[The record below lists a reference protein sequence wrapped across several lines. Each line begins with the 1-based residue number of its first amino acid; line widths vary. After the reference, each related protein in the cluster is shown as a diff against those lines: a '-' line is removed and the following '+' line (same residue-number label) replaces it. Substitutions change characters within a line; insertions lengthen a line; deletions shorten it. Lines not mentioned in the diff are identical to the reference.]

1 MQFHVAYSSYLNRK
15 YTKMK
20 ALYHAIRD
28 AIHEG
33 NLIHG
38 EKLPSTRE
46 LAATYHISRGTVNQV
61 YDTLTAQGYIHSEH
75 GRGTFVAYQLD
86 LNNNASTEKAC
97 THHLSAWGNRIQRFE
112 QQSIQRNTP
121 ANAHTHDSRMNS
133 DEVIDFSK
141 YQPDFSKFPYDEW
154 NNRLYAEIRHREHH
168 LKTTSAMVSSTGD
181 PKLREAIAA
190 YLRRMRGIQVD
201 PDHIAVTAGSMQ
213 AIALLTQL
221 LADPGDYVV
230 TESPCYVGISKAILA
245 AGAKLIEANLDGQG
259 VVPQDWEARML
270 FVTPSRQFPTGE
282 MLSLERRQTLLDWA
296 QRNDAMIVEDDYD
309 SEFRYRG
316 MHVEPLKT
324 LDKVGRVIYLGSFT
338 KTLPLE
344 VRLGYV
350 VLPPTLA
357 DTFRKAQALYEPR
370 PVNLI
375 EQRALAAFMTS
386 GQYERHLRRMN
397 RLYSRKF
404 HLLLKLLNKQL
415 STWFDWVEN
424 EAGLHVFG
432 WWRGNVTTYEAFRE
446 SARSQGVVYSEVSS
460 STAVG
465 MKYGIYLSFAHL
477 SDEQLQEGVS
487 RLKNAVTTA
496 L

>member
-1 MQFHVAYSSYLNRK
+1 MQFHLAYSSYLNRQ

-20 ALYHAIRD
+20 ALYHAVRD
-28 AIHEG
+28 AIHDG
-33 NLIHG
+33 NLVYG

-46 LAATYHISRGTVNQV
+46 LAASYHISRGTVNQV
-61 YDTLTAQGYIHSEH
+61 YDTLTAQGYLQSEH
-75 GRGTFVAYQLD
+75 GRGTYVAYQAD
-86 LNNNASTEKAC
+86 LSHEEYQVKSC
-97 THHLSAWGNRIQRFE
+97 THHLSAWGNRIQQLE
-112 QQSIQRNTP
+112 QQTP
-121 ANAHTHDSRMNS
+121 QQTVQVRDHSKENS
-133 DEVIDFSK
+133 EMIDFSK
-141 YQPDFSKFPYDEW
+141 YQPDLSKFPYDEW
-154 NNRLYAEIRHREHH
+154 NNRLYAEIRHREENVIHA
-168 LKTTSAMVSSTGD
+168 SASVSSTGD

-190 YLRRMRGIQVD
+190 YLRRMRGIHVD
-201 PDHIAVTAGSMQ
+201 AEHIAVTAGSMQ

-221 LADPGDYVV
+221 LADPGDHVV
-230 TESPCYVGISKAILA
+230 TESPCYVGISQAIMA

-259 VVPQDWEARML
+259 LVPQNWDARML

-296 QRNDAMIVEDDYD
+296 HRRDAMIVEDDYD

-324 LDKVGRVIYLGSFT
+324 LDKEGRVIYLGSFT
-338 KTLPLE
+338 KTLPFE

-404 HLLLKLLNKQL
+404 HMLLKLLNQQL
-415 STWFDWVEN
+415 SKWFDWVEN

-432 WWRGNVTTYEAFRE
+432 WWRGKASAYEAFRA
-446 SARSQGVVYSEVSS
+446 SARSEGVHYSEVSS
-460 STAVG
+460 STSDGIKV
-465 MKYGIYLSFAHL
+465 GIYLSFAHL
-477 SDEQLQEGVS
+477 SDAQIQEGVA
-487 RLKNAVTTA
+487 RLQKAVTD
-496 L
+496 

>member
-1 MQFHVAYSSYLNRK
+1 MNRQ

-20 ALYHAIRD
+20 ALYHAVRD
-28 AIHEG
+28 AIHDG
-33 NLIHG
+33 NLVYG

-46 LAATYHISRGTVNQV
+46 LAASYHISRGTVNQV
-61 YDTLTAQGYIHSEH
+61 YDTLTAQGYLQSEH
-75 GRGTFVAYQLD
+75 GRGTFVAYQAD
-86 LNNNASTEKAC
+86 LSNEDYQVKSC
-97 THHLSAWGNRIQRFE
+97 THHLSAWGNRIQQLE
-112 QQSIQRNTP
+112 QQTAQQTAQARDHSKE
-121 ANAHTHDSRMNS
+121 NS
-133 DEVIDFSK
+133 EVIDFSK
-141 YQPDFSKFPYDEW
+141 YQPDLSKFPYDEW
-154 NNRLYAEIRHREHH
+154 NNRLYAEIRHREENVIHA
-168 LKTTSAMVSSTGD
+168 SASVSSTGD

-190 YLRRMRGIQVD
+190 YLRRMRGIHVD
-201 PDHIAVTAGSMQ
+201 ADHIAVTAGSMQ

-221 LADPGDYVV
+221 LADPGDHVV
-230 TESPCYVGISKAILA
+230 TESPCYVGISQAIMA

-259 VVPQDWEARML
+259 LVPQNWDARML

-296 QRNDAMIVEDDYD
+296 HRRDAMIVEDDYD

-324 LDKVGRVIYLGSFT
+324 LDKEGRVIYLGSFT
-338 KTLPLE
+338 KTLPFE

-404 HLLLKLLNKQL
+404 HMLLKLLNQQL

-432 WWRGNVTTYEAFRE
+432 WWRGTTSAYEAFRS
-446 SARSQGVVYSEVSS
+446 SARLEGVHYSEVSS
-460 STAVG
+460 STSDGIKV
-465 MKYGIYLSFAHL
+465 GIYLSFAHL
-477 SDEQLQEGVS
+477 SDAQIQEGVA
-487 RLKNAVTTA
+487 RLQKAVMV
-496 L
+496 

>member
-1 MQFHVAYSSYLNRK
+1 MNRQ

-20 ALYHAIRD
+20 ALYHAVRD
-28 AIHEG
+28 AIHDG
-33 NLIHG
+33 NLVYG

-46 LAATYHISRGTVNQV
+46 LAASYHISRGTVNQV
-61 YDTLTAQGYIHSEH
+61 YDTLTAQGYLQSEH
-75 GRGTFVAYQLD
+75 GRGTFVAYQAD
-86 LNNNASTEKAC
+86 LSHEEYQVKSC
-97 THHLSAWGNRIQRFE
+97 THHLSAWGNRIQQLE
-112 QQSIQRNTP
+112 QQTP
-121 ANAHTHDSRMNS
+121 QQTVQVRDHSKENS
-133 DEVIDFSK
+133 EMIDFSK
-141 YQPDFSKFPYDEW
+141 YQPDLSKFPYDEW
-154 NNRLYAEIRHREHH
+154 NNRLYAEIRHREENVIHA
-168 LKTTSAMVSSTGD
+168 SASVSSTGD

-190 YLRRMRGIQVD
+190 YLRRMRGIHVD
-201 PDHIAVTAGSMQ
+201 AEHIAVTAGSMQ

-221 LADPGDYVV
+221 LADPGDHVV
-230 TESPCYVGISKAILA
+230 TESPCYVGISQAIMA

-259 VVPQDWEARML
+259 LFPQNWDARML

-296 QRNDAMIVEDDYD
+296 HRRDAMIVEDDYD

-324 LDKVGRVIYLGSFT
+324 LDKEGRVIYLGSFT
-338 KTLPLE
+338 KTLPFE

-404 HLLLKLLNKQL
+404 HMLLKLLNQQL

-432 WWRGNVTTYEAFRE
+432 WWRGKASAYEAFRA
-446 SARSQGVVYSEVSS
+446 SARSEGVHYSEVSS
-460 STAVG
+460 STSDGIKV
-465 MKYGIYLSFAHL
+465 GIYLSFAHL
-477 SDEQLQEGVS
+477 SDAQIQEGVA
-487 RLKNAVTTA
+487 RLQKAVMD
-496 L
+496 

>member
-1 MQFHVAYSSYLNRK
+1 MQFHLAYSSYLNRQ

-20 ALYHAIRD
+20 ALYHAVRD
-28 AIHEG
+28 AIHDG
-33 NLIHG
+33 NLVYG

-46 LAATYHISRGTVNQV
+46 LAASYHISRGTVNQV
-61 YDTLTAQGYIHSEH
+61 YDTLTAQGYLQSEH
-75 GRGTFVAYQLD
+75 GRGTFVAYQAD
-86 LNNNASTEKAC
+86 LSNEDYQVKSC
-97 THHLSAWGNRIQRFE
+97 THHLSAWGNRIQQLE
-112 QQSIQRNTP
+112 QQTAQQTAKARDHSKE
-121 ANAHTHDSRMNS
+121 NS
-133 DEVIDFSK
+133 EVIDFSK
-141 YQPDFSKFPYDEW
+141 YQPDLSKFPYDEW
-154 NNRLYAEIRHREHH
+154 NNRLYAEIRHREENVIHA
-168 LKTTSAMVSSTGD
+168 SASVSSTGD

-190 YLRRMRGIQVD
+190 YLRRMRGIHVD
-201 PDHIAVTAGSMQ
+201 ADHIAVTAGSMQ

-221 LADPGDYVV
+221 LADPGDHVV
-230 TESPCYVGISKAILA
+230 TESPCYVGISQAIMA
-245 AGAKLIEANLDGQG
+245 AGAKLIEASLDGQG
-259 VVPQDWEARML
+259 LVPQNWDARML

-296 QRNDAMIVEDDYD
+296 HRRDAMIVEDDYD

-324 LDKVGRVIYLGSFT
+324 LDKEGRVIYLGSFT
-338 KTLPLE
+338 KTLPFE

-404 HLLLKLLNKQL
+404 HMLLKLLNQQL

-432 WWRGNVTTYEAFRE
+432 WWRGTTSAYEAFRS
-446 SARSQGVVYSEVSS
+446 SARSEGVHYSEVSS
-460 STAVG
+460 STSDGIKV
-465 MKYGIYLSFAHL
+465 GIYLSFAHL
-477 SDEQLQEGVS
+477 SDAQIQEGVA
-487 RLKNAVTTA
+487 RLQKAVMF
-496 L
+496 

>member
-1 MQFHVAYSSYLNRK
+1 MQFHLAYSSYLNRQ

-20 ALYHAIRD
+20 ALYHAVRD
-28 AIHEG
+28 AIHDG
-33 NLIHG
+33 NLVYG

-46 LAATYHISRGTVNQV
+46 LAASYHISRGTVNQV
-61 YDTLTAQGYIHSEH
+61 YDTLTAQGYLQSEH
-75 GRGTFVAYQLD
+75 GRGTFVAYQAD
-86 LNNNASTEKAC
+86 LSNEDYQVKSC
-97 THHLSAWGNRIQRFE
+97 THHLSAWGNRIQQLE
-112 QQSIQRNTP
+112 QQTAQQTAQARDHSKE
-121 ANAHTHDSRMNS
+121 NS
-133 DEVIDFSK
+133 EVIDFSK
-141 YQPDFSKFPYDEW
+141 YQPDLSKFPYDEW
-154 NNRLYAEIRHREHH
+154 NNRLYAEIRHREENVIHA
-168 LKTTSAMVSSTGD
+168 SASVSSTGD

-190 YLRRMRGIQVD
+190 YLRRMRGIHVD
-201 PDHIAVTAGSMQ
+201 ADHIAVTAGSMQ

-221 LADPGDYVV
+221 LADPGDHVV
-230 TESPCYVGISKAILA
+230 TESPCYVGISQAIMA
-245 AGAKLIEANLDGQG
+245 AGAKLIEASLDGQG
-259 VVPQDWEARML
+259 LVPQNWDARML

-296 QRNDAMIVEDDYD
+296 HRRDAMIVEDDYD

-324 LDKVGRVIYLGSFT
+324 LDKEGRVIYLGSFT
-338 KTLPLE
+338 KTLPFE

-404 HLLLKLLNKQL
+404 HMLLKLLNQQL

-432 WWRGNVTTYEAFRE
+432 WWRGTTSAYEAFRS
-446 SARSQGVVYSEVSS
+446 SARSEGVHYSEVSS
-460 STAVG
+460 STSDGIKV
-465 MKYGIYLSFAHL
+465 GIYLSFAHL
-477 SDEQLQEGVS
+477 SDAQIQEGVA
-487 RLKNAVTTA
+487 RLQKAVMF
-496 L
+496 

>member
-1 MQFHVAYSSYLNRK
+1 MNRQ

-20 ALYHAIRD
+20 ALYHAVRD
-28 AIHEG
+28 AIHDG
-33 NLIHG
+33 NLVYG

-46 LAATYHISRGTVNQV
+46 LAASYHISRGTVNQV
-61 YDTLTAQGYIHSEH
+61 YDTLTAQGYLQSEH
-75 GRGTFVAYQLD
+75 GRGTFVAYQAD
-86 LNNNASTEKAC
+86 LSHEEYQVKSC
-97 THHLSAWGNRIQRFE
+97 THHLSAWGNRIQQLE
-112 QQSIQRNTP
+112 QQTAQQTAQARDHSKE
-121 ANAHTHDSRMNS
+121 NS
-133 DEVIDFSK
+133 EVIDFSK
-141 YQPDFSKFPYDEW
+141 YQPDLSKFPYDEW
-154 NNRLYAEIRHREHH
+154 NNRLYAEIRHREENVIHA
-168 LKTTSAMVSSTGD
+168 SASVSSTGD

-190 YLRRMRGIQVD
+190 YLRRMRGIHVD
-201 PDHIAVTAGSMQ
+201 ADHIAVTAGSMQ

-221 LADPGDYVV
+221 LADPGDHVV
-230 TESPCYVGISKAILA
+230 TESPCYVGISQAIMA

-259 VVPQDWEARML
+259 LVPQNWDARML

-296 QRNDAMIVEDDYD
+296 HRRDAMIVEDDYD

-324 LDKVGRVIYLGSFT
+324 LDKEGRVIYLGSFT
-338 KTLPLE
+338 KTLPFE

-404 HLLLKLLNKQL
+404 HMLLKLLNQQL

-432 WWRGNVTTYEAFRE
+432 WWRGMPSAYEAFRA
-446 SARSQGVVYSEVSS
+446 SARSQGVHYSEVSS
-460 STAVG
+460 STSDGIKV
-465 MKYGIYLSFAHL
+465 GIYLSFAHL
-477 SDEQLQEGVS
+477 SDAQIQEGVA
-487 RLKNAVTTA
+487 RLQKAVMD
-496 L
+496 

>member
-1 MQFHVAYSSYLNRK
+1 
-15 YTKMK
+15 MK
-20 ALYHAIRD
+20 ALYHAVRD
-28 AIHEG
+28 AIHDG
-33 NLIHG
+33 NLVYG

-46 LAATYHISRGTVNQV
+46 LAASYHISRGTVNQV
-61 YDTLTAQGYIHSEH
+61 YDTLTAQGYLQSEH
-75 GRGTFVAYQLD
+75 GRGTFVAYQAD
-86 LNNNASTEKAC
+86 LSNEDYQVKSC
-97 THHLSAWGNRIQRFE
+97 THHLSAWGNRIQQLE
-112 QQSIQRNTP
+112 QQTAQQTAQARDHSKE
-121 ANAHTHDSRMNS
+121 NS
-133 DEVIDFSK
+133 EVIDFSK
-141 YQPDFSKFPYDEW
+141 YQPDLSKFPYDEW
-154 NNRLYAEIRHREHH
+154 NNRLYAEIRHREEHVIH
-168 LKTTSAMVSSTGD
+168 ASASVSSTGD

-190 YLRRMRGIQVD
+190 YLRRMRGIHVD
-201 PDHIAVTAGSMQ
+201 ADHIAVTAGSMQ

-221 LADPGDYVV
+221 LADPGDHVV
-230 TESPCYVGISKAILA
+230 TESPCYVGISQAILA
-245 AGAKLIEANLDGQG
+245 AGAKLIEASLDGQG
-259 VVPQDWEARML
+259 LVPQNWDARML

-296 QRNDAMIVEDDYD
+296 HRRDAMIVEDDYD

-324 LDKVGRVIYLGSFT
+324 LDKEGRVIYLGSFT
-338 KTLPLE
+338 KTLPFE

-404 HLLLKLLNKQL
+404 HMLLKLLNQQL

-432 WWRGNVTTYEAFRE
+432 WWRGTTSAYEAFRS
-446 SARSQGVVYSEVSS
+446 SARSEGVHYSEVSS
-460 STAVG
+460 STSDGIKV
-465 MKYGIYLSFAHL
+465 GIYLSFAHL
-477 SDEQLQEGVS
+477 SDAQIQEGVA
-487 RLKNAVTTA
+487 RLQKSCNV
-496 L
+496 LVLS

>member
-1 MQFHVAYSSYLNRK
+1 MNRQ

-20 ALYHAIRD
+20 ALYHAVRD
-28 AIHEG
+28 AIHDG
-33 NLIHG
+33 NLVYG

-46 LAATYHISRGTVNQV
+46 LAASYHISRGTVNQV
-61 YDTLTAQGYIHSEH
+61 YDTLTAQGYLQSEH
-75 GRGTFVAYQLD
+75 GRGTFVAYQAD
-86 LNNNASTEKAC
+86 LSNEEYQVKSC
-97 THHLSAWGNRIQRFE
+97 THHLSAWGNRIQQLE
-112 QQSIQRNTP
+112 QQSVQRTIQ
-121 ANAHTHDSRMNS
+121 SRDHNKES
-133 DEVIDFSK
+133 REVIDFSK
-141 YQPDFSKFPYDEW
+141 YQPDLSKFPYDEW
-154 NNRLYAEIRHREHH
+154 NNRLYAEIRHREENVIHA
-168 LKTTSAMVSSTGD
+168 SASVSSTGD

-190 YLRRMRGIQVD
+190 YLRRMRGIHVD
-201 PDHIAVTAGSMQ
+201 ADHIAVTAGSMQ

-221 LADPGDYVV
+221 LADPGDHVV
-230 TESPCYVGISKAILA
+230 TESPCYVGISQAIMA

-259 VVPQDWEARML
+259 LVPQNWDARML

-296 QRNDAMIVEDDYD
+296 HRRDAMIVEDDYD

-324 LDKVGRVIYLGSFT
+324 LDKEGRVIYLGSFT
-338 KTLPLE
+338 KTLPFE

-404 HLLLKLLNKQL
+404 HMLLKLLNQQL

-432 WWRGNVTTYEAFRE
+432 WWRGTTSAYEAFRS
-446 SARSQGVVYSEVSS
+446 SARSEGVHYSEVSS
-460 STAVG
+460 STSDGIKV
-465 MKYGIYLSFAHL
+465 GIYLSFAHL
-477 SDEQLQEGVS
+477 SDAQIQEGVA
-487 RLKNAVTTA
+487 RLQKAVMV
-496 L
+496 

>member
-1 MQFHVAYSSYLNRK
+1 MQFHLAYSSYLNRQ

-20 ALYHAIRD
+20 ALYHAVRD
-28 AIHEG
+28 AIHDG
-33 NLIHG
+33 NLVYG

-46 LAATYHISRGTVNQV
+46 LAASYHISRGTVNQV
-61 YDTLTAQGYIHSEH
+61 YDTLTAQGYLQSEH
-75 GRGTFVAYQLD
+75 GRGTFVAYQAD
-86 LNNNASTEKAC
+86 LSNEDYQVKSC
-97 THHLSAWGNRIQRFE
+97 THHLSAWGNRIQQLE
-112 QQSIQRNTP
+112 QQTAQQTAQARDHSKE
-121 ANAHTHDSRMNS
+121 NS
-133 DEVIDFSK
+133 EVIDFSK
-141 YQPDFSKFPYDEW
+141 YQPDLSKFPYDEW
-154 NNRLYAEIRHREHH
+154 NNRLYAEIRHREENVIHA
-168 LKTTSAMVSSTGD
+168 SASVSSTGD

-190 YLRRMRGIQVD
+190 YLRRMRGIHVD
-201 PDHIAVTAGSMQ
+201 ADHIAVTAGSMQ

-221 LADPGDYVV
+221 LADPGDHVV
-230 TESPCYVGISKAILA
+230 TESPCYVGISQAIMA

-259 VVPQDWEARML
+259 LVPQNWDARML

-296 QRNDAMIVEDDYD
+296 HRRDAMIVEDDYD

-324 LDKVGRVIYLGSFT
+324 LDKEGRVIYLGSFT
-338 KTLPLE
+338 KTLPFE

-404 HLLLKLLNKQL
+404 HMLLKLLNQQL

-432 WWRGNVTTYEAFRE
+432 WWRGTTSAYEAFRS
-446 SARSQGVVYSEVSS
+446 SARLEGVHYSEVSS
-460 STAVG
+460 STSDGIKV
-465 MKYGIYLSFAHL
+465 GIYLSFAHL
-477 SDEQLQEGVS
+477 SDAQIQEGVA
-487 RLKNAVTTA
+487 RLQKAVMV
-496 L
+496 

>member
-1 MQFHVAYSSYLNRK
+1 MQFHLAYSSYLNRQ

-20 ALYHAIRD
+20 ALYHAVRD
-28 AIHEG
+28 AIHDG
-33 NLIHG
+33 NLVYG

-46 LAATYHISRGTVNQV
+46 LAASYHISRGTVNQV
-61 YDTLTAQGYIHSEH
+61 YDTLTAQGYLQSEH
-75 GRGTFVAYQLD
+75 GRGTFVAYQAD
-86 LNNNASTEKAC
+86 LSHEEYQVKSC
-97 THHLSAWGNRIQRFE
+97 THHLSAWGNRIQQLE
-112 QQSIQRNTP
+112 QQTP
-121 ANAHTHDSRMNS
+121 QQTVQIRDHSKENS
-133 DEVIDFSK
+133 EMIDFSK
-141 YQPDFSKFPYDEW
+141 YQPDLSKFPYDEW
-154 NNRLYAEIRHREHH
+154 NNRLYAEIRHREENVIHA
-168 LKTTSAMVSSTGD
+168 SASVSSTGD

-190 YLRRMRGIQVD
+190 YLRRMRGIHVD
-201 PDHIAVTAGSMQ
+201 AEHIAVTAGSMQ

-221 LADPGDYVV
+221 LADPGDHVV
-230 TESPCYVGISKAILA
+230 TESPCYVGISQAIMA

-259 VVPQDWEARML
+259 LVPQNWDARML

-296 QRNDAMIVEDDYD
+296 HRRDAMIVEDDYD

-324 LDKVGRVIYLGSFT
+324 LDKEGRVIYLGSFT
-338 KTLPLE
+338 KTLPFE

-404 HLLLKLLNKQL
+404 HMLLKLLNQQL

-432 WWRGNVTTYEAFRE
+432 WWRGKASAYEAFRA
-446 SARSQGVVYSEVSS
+446 SARSEGVHYSEVSS
-460 STAVG
+460 STSDGIKV
-465 MKYGIYLSFAHL
+465 GIYLSFAHL
-477 SDEQLQEGVS
+477 SDAQIQEGVA
-487 RLKNAVTTA
+487 RLQKAVTD
-496 L
+496 

>member
-1 MQFHVAYSSYLNRK
+1 MQFHVAYSSYLNRP

-33 NLIHG
+33 NLAYG

-46 LAATYHISRGTVNQV
+46 LAATYHISRGTANQV
-61 YDTLTAQGYIHSEH
+61 YDTLTAQGYLHSEH

-86 LNNNASTEKAC
+86 LSKDSSTEKAF
-97 THHLSAWGNRIQRFE
+97 THHLSAWGNRIQQFE
-112 QQSIQRNTP
+112 QQTTQRNAQTID
-121 ANAHTHDSRMNS
+121 TTIES
-133 DEVIDFSK
+133 DTVIDFSK
-141 YQPDFSKFPYDEW
+141 YQPDLSKFPYDEW

-168 LKTTSAMVSSTGD
+168 MNTTAAFVSSTGE

-201 PDHIAVTAGSMQ
+201 AGHIAVTAGSMQ

-221 LADPGDYVV
+221 LADPGDHVV
-230 TESPCYVGISKAILA
+230 TESPCYVGISQAITA

-259 VVPQDWEARML
+259 LVPQNWEARML

-296 QRNDAMIVEDDYD
+296 HRHDAMIVEDDYD

-324 LDKVGRVIYLGSFT
+324 LDKGGRVIYLGSFT

-375 EQRALAAFMTS
+375 EQRALAEFMTS

-404 HLLLKLLNKQL
+404 HLLLTLLNQQL

-432 WWRGNVTTYEAFRE
+432 WWRGDASTYETFRA
-446 SARSQGVVYSEVSS
+446 SARSEGVVYSEVSS
-460 STAVG
+460 STPEG
-465 MKYGIYLSFAHL
+465 TKYGIYLSFAHL
-477 SDEQLQEGVS
+477 SEVQLQNGVS
-487 RLKNAVTTA
+487 KLKHAVTA
-496 L
+496 PL

>member
-20 ALYHAIRD
+20 ALYQAIRD
-28 AIHEG
+28 AIQEG
-33 NLIHG
+33 NLVHG

-86 LNNNASTEKAC
+86 LSNDASTVKTC
-97 THHLSAWGNRIQRFE
+97 THHLSAWGNRIQQFE
-112 QQSIQRNTP
+112 QQATQRNTQTI
-121 ANAHTHDSRMNS
+121 AQTS
-133 DEVIDFSK
+133 DPKIESGEAVIDFSK

-168 LKTTSAMVSSTGD
+168 MKSNSAVSSTGD

-201 PDHIAVTAGSMQ
+201 ADHIAVTAGSMQ

-245 AGAKLIEANLDGQG
+245 AGARLIEANLDGQG
-259 VVPQDWEARML
+259 VVPQNWDARML

-296 QRNDAMIVEDDYD
+296 HRQDAMIVEDDYD

-324 LDKVGRVIYLGSFT
+324 LDKAGRVIYLGSFT
-338 KTLPLE
+338 KTLPFE

-350 VLPPTLA
+350 VLPSALA

-404 HLLLKLLNKQL
+404 HLLLKLLNQQL

-432 WWRGNVTTYEAFRE
+432 WWRGDASTYELFRA
-446 SARSQGVVYSEVSS
+446 SARSEGVVYSEVSS
-460 STAVG
+460 STPDG

-477 SDEQLQEGVS
+477 SDVQLQGGVS
-487 RLKNAVTTA
+487 KLKNAVTA
-496 L
+496 PL

>member
-1 MQFHVAYSSYLNRK
+1 MQFHLAYSSYLNRQ

-20 ALYHAIRD
+20 ALYHAVRD
-28 AIHEG
+28 AIHDG
-33 NLIHG
+33 NLVYG

-46 LAATYHISRGTVNQV
+46 LAASYHISRGTVNQV
-61 YDTLTAQGYIHSEH
+61 YDTLTAQGYLQSEH
-75 GRGTFVAYQLD
+75 GRGTFVAYQAD
-86 LNNNASTEKAC
+86 LSNEDYQVKSC
-97 THHLSAWGNRIQRFE
+97 THHLSAWGNRIQQLE
-112 QQSIQRNTP
+112 QQSVQRTIQ
-121 ANAHTHDSRMNS
+121 SRDHNKES
-133 DEVIDFSK
+133 REVIDFSK
-141 YQPDFSKFPYDEW
+141 YQPDLSKFPYDEW
-154 NNRLYAEIRHREHH
+154 NNRLYAEIRHREENVIHA
-168 LKTTSAMVSSTGD
+168 SASVSSTGD

-190 YLRRMRGIQVD
+190 YLRRMRGIHVD
-201 PDHIAVTAGSMQ
+201 ADHIAVTAGSMQ

-221 LADPGDYVV
+221 LADPGDHVV
-230 TESPCYVGISKAILA
+230 TESPCYVGISQAIMA

-259 VVPQDWEARML
+259 LVPQNWDARML

-296 QRNDAMIVEDDYD
+296 HRRDAMIVEDDYD

-324 LDKVGRVIYLGSFT
+324 LDKEGRVIYLGSFT
-338 KTLPLE
+338 KTLPFE

-404 HLLLKLLNKQL
+404 HMLLKLLNQQL

-432 WWRGNVTTYEAFRE
+432 WWRGTTSAYEAFRS
-446 SARSQGVVYSEVSS
+446 SARSEGVHYSEVSS
-460 STAVG
+460 STSDGIKV
-465 MKYGIYLSFAHL
+465 GIYLSFAHL
-477 SDEQLQEGVS
+477 SDAQIQEGVA
-487 RLKNAVTTA
+487 RLQKAVMV
-496 L
+496 

>member
-1 MQFHVAYSSYLNRK
+1 MQFHLAYSSYLNRQ

-20 ALYHAIRD
+20 ALYHAVRD
-28 AIHEG
+28 AIHDG
-33 NLIHG
+33 NLVYG

-46 LAATYHISRGTVNQV
+46 LAASYHISRGTVNQV
-61 YDTLTAQGYIHSEH
+61 YDTLTAQGYLQSEH
-75 GRGTFVAYQLD
+75 GRGTFVAYQAD
-86 LNNNASTEKAC
+86 FSNEDYPVKSC
-97 THHLSAWGNRIQRFE
+97 THHLSAWGNRIQQLE
-112 QQSIQRNTP
+112 QQTVQQSAQARD
-121 ANAHTHDSRMNS
+121 HSKENS
-133 DEVIDFSK
+133 EVIDFSK
-141 YQPDFSKFPYDEW
+141 YQPDLSKFPYDEW
-154 NNRLYAEIRHREHH
+154 NNRLYAEIRHREENVIHA
-168 LKTTSAMVSSTGD
+168 SASVSSTGD

-190 YLRRMRGIQVD
+190 YLRRMRGIHVD
-201 PDHIAVTAGSMQ
+201 ADHIAVTAGSMQ

-221 LADPGDYVV
+221 LADPGDHVV
-230 TESPCYVGISKAILA
+230 TESPCYVGISQAIMA
-245 AGAKLIEANLDGQG
+245 SGAKLIEASLDGQG
-259 VVPQDWEARML
+259 LVPQNWDARML

-296 QRNDAMIVEDDYD
+296 HRRDAMIVEDDYD

-324 LDKVGRVIYLGSFT
+324 LDKEGRVIYLGSFT
-338 KTLPLE
+338 KTLPFE

-404 HLLLKLLNKQL
+404 HMLLKLLNQQL

-432 WWRGNVTTYEAFRE
+432 WWRGTASAYEAFRS
-446 SARSQGVVYSEVSS
+446 SARSEGVRYSEVSS
-460 STAVG
+460 STSDGIKV
-465 MKYGIYLSFAHL
+465 GIYLSFAHL
-477 SDEQLQEGVS
+477 SDAQIQEGVA
-487 RLKNAVTTA
+487 RLQKAV
-496 L
+496 LV

>member
-1 MQFHVAYSSYLNRK
+1 MQFHVAYSSYLNRQ

-28 AIHEG
+28 AIQEG
-33 NLIHG
+33 TLVYG
-38 EKLPSTRE
+38 EKLPATRE
-46 LAATYHISRGTVNQV
+46 LAASYHISRGTVNQV

-86 LNNNASTEKAC
+86 LSNDASTVKTCA
-97 THHLSAWGNRIQRFE
+97 HHLSAWGDRIQQLE
-112 QQSIQRNTP
+112 QQTTQRNAQT
-121 ANAHTHDSRMNS
+121 NDSRIES
-133 DEVIDFSK
+133 GDAVIDFSK
-141 YQPDFSKFPYDEW
+141 YQPDLSKFPYDEW

-168 LKTTSAMVSSTGD
+168 MKTNSTLVSSTGE

-190 YLRRMRGIQVD
+190 YLRRMRGIHVD
-201 PDHIAVTAGSMQ
+201 ADHIAVTAGSMQ
-213 AIALLTQL
+213 AIALLTQI

-230 TESPCYVGISKAILA
+230 TESPCYVGISQAIFA
-245 AGAKLIEANLDGQG
+245 AGARLIEANLDGQG
-259 VVPQDWEARML
+259 LVPQNWDARML

-296 QRNDAMIVEDDYD
+296 HRHDAMIVEDDYD

-324 LDKVGRVIYLGSFT
+324 LDKAGRVIYLGSFT

-375 EQRALAAFMTS
+375 EQRALAAFMIS

-404 HLLLKLLNKQL
+404 HMLLQLLSQQL

-432 WWRGNVTTYEAFRE
+432 WWRGNASTYEVFRA
-446 SARSQGVVYSEVSS
+446 SARSEGVVYSEVSS
-460 STAVG
+460 TTSEGT
-465 MKYGIYLSFAHL
+465 KYGIYLSFAHL
-477 SDEQLQEGVS
+477 TDVQLQDGVS
-487 RLKNAVTTA
+487 KLKNAVTA
-496 L
+496 PL

>member
-1 MQFHVAYSSYLNRK
+1 MNRQ

-20 ALYHAIRD
+20 ALYHAVRD
-28 AIHEG
+28 AIHDG
-33 NLIHG
+33 NLVYG

-46 LAATYHISRGTVNQV
+46 LAASYHISRGTVNQV
-61 YDTLTAQGYIHSEH
+61 YDTLTAQGYLQSEH
-75 GRGTFVAYQLD
+75 GRGTFVAYQAD
-86 LNNNASTEKAC
+86 LSNEDYQVKSC
-97 THHLSAWGNRIQRFE
+97 THHLSAWGNRIQQLE
-112 QQSIQRNTP
+112 QQTAQQTAQARDHSKE
-121 ANAHTHDSRMNS
+121 NS
-133 DEVIDFSK
+133 EVIDFSK
-141 YQPDFSKFPYDEW
+141 YQPDLSKFPYDEW
-154 NNRLYAEIRHREHH
+154 NNRLYAEIRHREENVIHA
-168 LKTTSAMVSSTGD
+168 SASVSSTGD

-190 YLRRMRGIQVD
+190 YLRRMRGIHVD
-201 PDHIAVTAGSMQ
+201 ADHIAVTAGSMQ

-221 LADPGDYVV
+221 LADPGDHVV
-230 TESPCYVGISKAILA
+230 TESPCYVGISQAIMA
-245 AGAKLIEANLDGQG
+245 AGAKLIEASLDGQG
-259 VVPQDWEARML
+259 LVPQNWDARML

-296 QRNDAMIVEDDYD
+296 HRRDAMIVEDDYD

-324 LDKVGRVIYLGSFT
+324 LDKEGRVIYLGSFT
-338 KTLPLE
+338 KTLPFE

-404 HLLLKLLNKQL
+404 HMLLKLLNQQL

-432 WWRGNVTTYEAFRE
+432 WWRGTTSAYEAFRS
-446 SARSQGVVYSEVSS
+446 SARSEGVHYSEVSS
-460 STAVG
+460 STSDGIKV
-465 MKYGIYLSFAHL
+465 GIYLSFAHL
-477 SDEQLQEGVS
+477 SDAQIQEGVA
-487 RLKNAVTTA
+487 RLQKAVMF
-496 L
+496 

>member
-1 MQFHVAYSSYLNRK
+1 MQFHVAYSSYLNRR

-20 ALYHAIRD
+20 ALYQAIRD
-28 AIHEG
+28 AIQEG
-33 NLIHG
+33 NLVHG

-75 GRGTFVAYQLD
+75 GRGTFVTYHLD
-86 LNNNASTEKAC
+86 LSNDASTEKAC
-97 THHLSAWGNRIQRFE
+97 SHHLSAWGNRIQQFE
-112 QQSIQRNTP
+112 QQTTQRFSQT
-121 ANAHTHDSRMNS
+121 NAQASDSRKES
-133 DEVIDFSK
+133 DDVIDFSK
-141 YQPDFSKFPYDEW
+141 YQPDLSKFPYDEW
-154 NNRLYAEIRHREHH
+154 NNRLYAEIRNREHH
-168 LKTTSAMVSSTGD
+168 AKTTSAFVSSTGE

-201 PDHIAVTAGSMQ
+201 ADHIAVTAGSMQ

-221 LADPGDYVV
+221 LADPGDHVV
-230 TESPCYVGISKAILA
+230 TESPCYIGISQAIVA

-259 VVPQDWEARML
+259 VVPQNWEARML

-296 QRNDAMIVEDDYD
+296 HRQDAMIVEDDYD

-324 LDKVGRVIYLGSFT
+324 LDKAGRVIYLGSFT

-404 HLLLKLLNKQL
+404 HLLLKLLNQQL
-415 STWFDWVEN
+415 SSWFDWVEN

-432 WWRGNVTTYEAFRE
+432 WWRGDASTYEVFRA
-446 SARSQGVVYSEVSS
+446 SSRSEGVVYSEVSS
-460 STAVG
+460 STSDG
-465 MKYGIYLSFAHL
+465 TKYGIYLSFAHL
-477 SDEQLQEGVS
+477 SDVQLQEGVFK
-487 RLKNAVTTA
+487 LKNAVIAA

>member
-33 NLIHG
+33 NLVYG

-61 YDTLTAQGYIHSEH
+61 YDTLTAQGYIQSEH

-86 LNNNASTEKAC
+86 LSNDASTVKAY
-97 THHLSAWGNRIQRFE
+97 THHLSAWGNRIQQFE
-112 QQSIQRNTP
+112 QQTTQRNSQT
-121 ANAHTHDSRMNS
+121 NAQTSDSRIER

-154 NNRLYAEIRHREHH
+154 NNRLYAEIRNREHH
-168 LKTTSAMVSSTGD
+168 IETTTALVSSTGE

-201 PDHIAVTAGSMQ
+201 ADHIAVTAGSMQ

-221 LADPGDYVV
+221 LADPGDHVV
-230 TESPCYVGISKAILA
+230 TESPCYVGISQAILA
-245 AGAKLIEANLDGQG
+245 AGAQLIEANLDGQG
-259 VVPQDWEARML
+259 VVPQNWEARML

-296 QRNDAMIVEDDYD
+296 HRQDAMIVEDDYD

-324 LDKVGRVIYLGSFT
+324 LDKAGRVIYLGSFT

-404 HLLLKLLNKQL
+404 HLLLKLLNQQL

-432 WWRGNVTTYEAFRE
+432 WWRGDATTFEVFRAA
-446 SARSQGVVYSEVSS
+446 ARSEGVVYSEVSS
-460 STAVG
+460 STSEG
-465 MKYGIYLSFAHL
+465 TKYGIYLSFAHL
-477 SDEQLQEGVS
+477 SDVQLKEGVFK
-487 RLKNAVTTA
+487 LKNAVIAA

>member
-1 MQFHVAYSSYLNRK
+1 MQFHAAYSSYLNRH

-20 ALYHAIRD
+20 ALYHAIRE

-33 NLIHG
+33 NLLHG
-38 EKLPSTRE
+38 EKMPSTRE
-46 LAATYHISRGTVNQV
+46 LAATYQISRGTVNQV
-61 YDTLTAQGYIHSEH
+61 YDMLTSQGYLHSQH
-75 GRGTFVAYQLD
+75 GRGTFVAYQSEF
-86 LNNNASTEKAC
+86 NKEENTTQYSPQ
-97 THHLSAWGNRIQRFE
+97 HLSAWGNRIEQLVQTTPQRHT
-112 QQSIQRNTP
+112 QSTVARLTSE
-121 ANAHTHDSRMNS
+121 AL
-133 DEVIDFSK
+133 IDFSK
-141 YQPDFSKFPYDEW
+141 YQPDLTKFPYDEW
-154 NNRLYAEIRHREHH
+154 NNRLYAEVRHREHYSN
-168 LKTTSAMVSSTGD
+168 TTYATVDSLGE

-201 PDHIAVTAGSMQ
+201 SNQIAVTAGSMQ

-221 LADPGDYVV
+221 IADPGDHVV
-230 TESPCYVGISKAILA
+230 TESPCYVGISQAVLA
-245 AGAKLIEANLDGQG
+245 TGAKLIEANLDGQG
-259 VVPQDWEARML
+259 IVPQDWDARML

-282 MLSLERRQTLLDWA
+282 MLSLERRRTLLDWA
-296 QRNDAMIVEDDYD
+296 HRHDALIVEDDYD

-324 LDKVGRVIYLGSFT
+324 LDKDGRVIYIGSFT
-338 KTLPLE
+338 KTLPFE

-350 VLPPTLA
+350 VLPPSLS

-370 PVNLI
+370 PVNLL

-404 HLLLKLLNKQL
+404 HLLLKLLKQEL

-432 WWRGNVTTYEAFRE
+432 WWKGDSSSYDTFRTL
-446 SARSQGVVYSEVSS
+446 ARTQGVIYSEVST
-460 STAVG
+460 STALST
-465 MKYGIYLSFAHL
+465 KHGIYLSFAHL
-477 SDEQLQEGVS
+477 SDSELKEGVL
-487 RLKNAVTTA
+487 RLRNAIRSHV
-496 L
+496 

>member
-1 MQFHVAYSSYLNRK
+1 MQFHLAYSSYLNRQ

-20 ALYHAIRD
+20 ALYHAVRD
-28 AIHEG
+28 AIHDG
-33 NLIHG
+33 NLVYG

-46 LAATYHISRGTVNQV
+46 LAASYHISRGTVNQV
-61 YDTLTAQGYIHSEH
+61 YDTLTAQGYLQSEH
-75 GRGTFVAYQLD
+75 GRGTFVAYQAD
-86 LNNNASTEKAC
+86 LSNEDYQEKSC
-97 THHLSAWGNRIQRFE
+97 THHLSAWGNRIQQLE
-112 QQSIQRNTP
+112 QQTAQQTAQARDHSKE
-121 ANAHTHDSRMNS
+121 NS
-133 DEVIDFSK
+133 EVIDFSK
-141 YQPDFSKFPYDEW
+141 YQPDLSKFPYDEW
-154 NNRLYAEIRHREHH
+154 NNRLYAEIRHREENVIHA
-168 LKTTSAMVSSTGD
+168 SASVSSTGD

-190 YLRRMRGIQVD
+190 YLRRMRGIHVD
-201 PDHIAVTAGSMQ
+201 ADHIAVTAGSMQ

-221 LADPGDYVV
+221 LADPDDHVV
-230 TESPCYVGISKAILA
+230 TESPCYVGISQAIMA
-245 AGAKLIEANLDGQG
+245 AGAKLIEASLDGQG
-259 VVPQDWEARML
+259 LVPQNWDARML

-296 QRNDAMIVEDDYD
+296 HRRDAMIVEDDYD

-324 LDKVGRVIYLGSFT
+324 LDKEGRVIYLGSFT
-338 KTLPLE
+338 KTLPFE

-404 HLLLKLLNKQL
+404 HMLLKLLNQQL

-432 WWRGNVTTYEAFRE
+432 WWRGTASAYEAFRA
-446 SARSQGVVYSEVSS
+446 SARSEGVHYSEVSS
-460 STAVG
+460 SASDG
-465 MKYGIYLSFAHL
+465 MKVGIYLSFAHL
-477 SDEQLQEGVS
+477 SDAQIQEGVA
-487 RLKNAVTTA
+487 RLQKAVMI
-496 L
+496 

>member
-1 MQFHVAYSSYLNRK
+1 MNRQ

-20 ALYHAIRD
+20 ALYHAVRD
-28 AIHEG
+28 AIHDG
-33 NLIHG
+33 NLVYG

-46 LAATYHISRGTVNQV
+46 LAASYHISRGTVNQV
-61 YDTLTAQGYIHSEH
+61 YDTLTAQGYLQSEH
-75 GRGTFVAYQLD
+75 GRGTFVAYQAD
-86 LNNNASTEKAC
+86 LSNEDYQVKSC
-97 THHLSAWGNRIQRFE
+97 THHLSAWGNRIQQLE
-112 QQSIQRNTP
+112 QQSVQRTIQ
-121 ANAHTHDSRMNS
+121 SRDHNKES
-133 DEVIDFSK
+133 REVIDFSK
-141 YQPDFSKFPYDEW
+141 YQPDLSKFPYDEW
-154 NNRLYAEIRHREHH
+154 NNRLYAEIRHREENVIHA
-168 LKTTSAMVSSTGD
+168 SASVSSTGD

-190 YLRRMRGIQVD
+190 YLRRMRGIHVD
-201 PDHIAVTAGSMQ
+201 ADHIAVTAGSMQ

-221 LADPGDYVV
+221 LADPGDHVV
-230 TESPCYVGISKAILA
+230 TESPCYVGISQAIMA

-259 VVPQDWEARML
+259 LVPQNWDARML

-296 QRNDAMIVEDDYD
+296 HRRDAMIVEDDYD

-324 LDKVGRVIYLGSFT
+324 LDKEGRVIYLGSFT
-338 KTLPLE
+338 KTLPFE

-404 HLLLKLLNKQL
+404 HMLLKLLNQQL

-432 WWRGNVTTYEAFRE
+432 WWRGTTSAYEAFRS
-446 SARSQGVVYSEVSS
+446 SARSEGVHYSEVSS
-460 STAVG
+460 STSDGIKV
-465 MKYGIYLSFAHL
+465 GIYLSFAHL
-477 SDEQLQEGVS
+477 SDAQIQEGVA
-487 RLKNAVTTA
+487 RLQKAVMV
-496 L
+496 

>member
-1 MQFHVAYSSYLNRK
+1 MQFHLAYSSYLNRQ

-20 ALYHAIRD
+20 ALYHAVRD
-28 AIHEG
+28 AIHDG
-33 NLIHG
+33 NLVYG

-46 LAATYHISRGTVNQV
+46 LAASYHISRGTVNQV
-61 YDTLTAQGYIHSEH
+61 YDTLTAQGYLQSEH
-75 GRGTFVAYQLD
+75 GRGTFVAYQAD
-86 LNNNASTEKAC
+86 LSHEEYQVKSC
-97 THHLSAWGNRIQRFE
+97 THHLSAWGNRIQQLE
-112 QQSIQRNTP
+112 QQTP
-121 ANAHTHDSRMNS
+121 QQMVQVRDHSKENS
-133 DEVIDFSK
+133 EVIDFSK
-141 YQPDFSKFPYDEW
+141 YQPDLSKFPYDEW
-154 NNRLYAEIRHREHH
+154 NNRLYAEIRHREENVIHA
-168 LKTTSAMVSSTGD
+168 SASVSSTGD

-190 YLRRMRGIQVD
+190 YLRRMRGIHVD
-201 PDHIAVTAGSMQ
+201 AEHIAVTAGSMQ

-221 LADPGDYVV
+221 LADPGDHVV
-230 TESPCYVGISKAILA
+230 TESPCYVGISQAIMA

-259 VVPQDWEARML
+259 LVPQNWDARML

-296 QRNDAMIVEDDYD
+296 HRRDAMIVEDDYD

-324 LDKVGRVIYLGSFT
+324 LDKEGRVIYLGSFT
-338 KTLPLE
+338 KTLPFE

-404 HLLLKLLNKQL
+404 HMLLKLLNQQL

-432 WWRGNVTTYEAFRE
+432 WWRGKASAYEAFRA
-446 SARSQGVVYSEVSS
+446 SARSEGVHYSEVSS
-460 STAVG
+460 STSDGIKV
-465 MKYGIYLSFAHL
+465 GIYLSFAHL
-477 SDEQLQEGVS
+477 SDAQIQEGVA
-487 RLKNAVTTA
+487 RLQKAVTD
-496 L
+496 

>member
-1 MQFHVAYSSYLNRK
+1 MQFHLAYSSYLNRQ

-20 ALYHAIRD
+20 ALYHAVRD
-28 AIHEG
+28 AIHDG
-33 NLIHG
+33 DLVYG

-46 LAATYHISRGTVNQV
+46 LAASYHISRGTVNQV
-61 YDTLTAQGYIHSEH
+61 YDTLTAQGYLQSEH
-75 GRGTFVAYQLD
+75 GRGTFVAYQAD
-86 LNNNASTEKAC
+86 LSNEEYQVKSC
-97 THHLSAWGNRIQRFE
+97 THHLSAWGNRIQQLE
-112 QQSIQRNTP
+112 QQTAQQTAQARDHSKE
-121 ANAHTHDSRMNS
+121 NS
-133 DEVIDFSK
+133 QVIDFSK
-141 YQPDFSKFPYDEW
+141 YQPDLSKFPYDEW
-154 NNRLYAEIRHREHH
+154 NNRLYAEIRHREENVIHA
-168 LKTTSAMVSSTGD
+168 SASVSSTGD

-190 YLRRMRGIQVD
+190 YLRRMRGIHVD
-201 PDHIAVTAGSMQ
+201 ADHIAVTAGSMQ

-221 LADPGDYVV
+221 LADPGDHVV
-230 TESPCYVGISKAILA
+230 TESPCYVGISQAILA
-245 AGAKLIEANLDGQG
+245 AGAKLIEASLDGQG
-259 VVPQDWEARML
+259 LVPQNWDARML

-296 QRNDAMIVEDDYD
+296 HRRDAMIVEDDYD

-324 LDKVGRVIYLGSFT
+324 LDKEGRVIYLGSFT
-338 KTLPLE
+338 KTLPFE

-404 HLLLKLLNKQL
+404 HMLLKLLNQQL
-415 STWFDWVEN
+415 SAWFDWVEN

-432 WWRGNVTTYEAFRE
+432 WWRDKASAYEAFRA
-446 SARSQGVVYSEVSS
+446 SARSEGVHYSEVSS
-460 STAVG
+460 STSDGIKV
-465 MKYGIYLSFAHL
+465 GIYLSFAHL
-477 SDEQLQEGVS
+477 SDAQIQEGVA
-487 RLKNAVTTA
+487 RLQKAVMD
-496 L
+496 

>member
-1 MQFHVAYSSYLNRK
+1 MQFHLAYSSYLNRQ

-20 ALYHAIRD
+20 ALYHAVRD
-28 AIHEG
+28 AIHDG
-33 NLIHG
+33 NLVYG

-46 LAATYHISRGTVNQV
+46 LAASYHISRGTVNQV
-61 YDTLTAQGYIHSEH
+61 YDTLTAQGYLQSEH
-75 GRGTFVAYQLD
+75 GRGTFVAYQAD
-86 LNNNASTEKAC
+86 LSNEEYQVKSC
-97 THHLSAWGNRIQRFE
+97 THHLSAWGNRIQQLE
-112 QQSIQRNTP
+112 QQSVQRTIQ
-121 ANAHTHDSRMNS
+121 SRDHNKES
-133 DEVIDFSK
+133 REVIDFSK
-141 YQPDFSKFPYDEW
+141 YQPDLSKFPYDEW
-154 NNRLYAEIRHREHH
+154 NNRLYAEIRHREENVIHA
-168 LKTTSAMVSSTGD
+168 SASVSSTGD

-190 YLRRMRGIQVD
+190 YLRRMRGIHVD
-201 PDHIAVTAGSMQ
+201 ADHIAVTAGSMQ

-221 LADPGDYVV
+221 LADPGDHVV
-230 TESPCYVGISKAILA
+230 TESPCYVGISQAIMA

-259 VVPQDWEARML
+259 LVPQNWDARML

-296 QRNDAMIVEDDYD
+296 HRRDAMIVEDDYD

-324 LDKVGRVIYLGSFT
+324 LDKEGRVIYLGSFT
-338 KTLPLE
+338 KTLPFE

-404 HLLLKLLNKQL
+404 HMLLKLLNQQL

-432 WWRGNVTTYEAFRE
+432 WWRGTTSAYEAFRS
-446 SARSQGVVYSEVSS
+446 SARSEGVHYSEVSS
-460 STAVG
+460 STSDGIKV
-465 MKYGIYLSFAHL
+465 GIYLSFAHL
-477 SDEQLQEGVS
+477 SDAQIQEGVA
-487 RLKNAVTTA
+487 RLQKAVMV
-496 L
+496 

>member
-1 MQFHVAYSSYLNRK
+1 MQFHLAYSSYLNRQ

-20 ALYHAIRD
+20 ALYHAVRD
-28 AIHEG
+28 AIHDG
-33 NLIHG
+33 NLVYG

-46 LAATYHISRGTVNQV
+46 LAASYHISRGTVNQV
-61 YDTLTAQGYIHSEH
+61 YDTLTAQGYLQSEH
-75 GRGTFVAYQLD
+75 GRGTFVAYQAD
-86 LNNNASTEKAC
+86 LSHEEYQVKSC
-97 THHLSAWGNRIQRFE
+97 THHLSAWGNRIQQLE
-112 QQSIQRNTP
+112 QQTP
-121 ANAHTHDSRMNS
+121 QQTVQVRDHSKENS
-133 DEVIDFSK
+133 EMIDFSK
-141 YQPDFSKFPYDEW
+141 YQPDLSKFPYDEW
-154 NNRLYAEIRHREHH
+154 NNRLYAEIRHREENVIHA
-168 LKTTSAMVSSTGD
+168 SASVSSTGD
-181 PKLREAIAA
+181 PKLRESIAA
-190 YLRRMRGIQVD
+190 YLRRMRGIHVD
-201 PDHIAVTAGSMQ
+201 AEHIAVTAGSMQ

-221 LADPGDYVV
+221 LADPGDHVV
-230 TESPCYVGISKAILA
+230 TESPCYVGISQAIMA

-259 VVPQDWEARML
+259 LVPQNWDARML

-296 QRNDAMIVEDDYD
+296 HRRDAMIVEDDYD

-324 LDKVGRVIYLGSFT
+324 LDKEGRVIYLGSFT
-338 KTLPLE
+338 KTLPFE

-404 HLLLKLLNKQL
+404 HMLLKLLNQQL

-432 WWRGNVTTYEAFRE
+432 WWRGKASAYEAFRA
-446 SARSQGVVYSEVSS
+446 SARSEGVHYSEVSS
-460 STAVG
+460 STSDGIKV
-465 MKYGIYLSFAHL
+465 GIYLSFAHL
-477 SDEQLQEGVS
+477 SDAQIQEGVA
-487 RLKNAVTTA
+487 RLQKAVTD
-496 L
+496 

>member
-97 THHLSAWGNRIQRFE
+97 THHLSAWGNRIQQFE

-181 PKLREAIAA
+181 PKLREAILCLSAEDA
-190 YLRRMRGIQVD
+190 GHSSRSGSYCSNCRLHASYSSTHSITCRSWGLCSDRESLLRRD
-201 PDHIAVTAGSMQ
+201 
-213 AIALLTQL
+213 
-221 LADPGDYVV
+221 
-230 TESPCYVGISKAILA
+230 
-245 AGAKLIEANLDGQG
+245 
-259 VVPQDWEARML
+259 
-270 FVTPSRQFPTGE
+270 F
-282 MLSLERRQTLLDWA
+282 
-296 QRNDAMIVEDDYD
+296 
-309 SEFRYRG
+309 
-316 MHVEPLKT
+316 
-324 LDKVGRVIYLGSFT
+324 
-338 KTLPLE
+338 
-344 VRLGYV
+344 
-350 VLPPTLA
+350 
-357 DTFRKAQALYEPR
+357 
-370 PVNLI
+370 
-375 EQRALAAFMTS
+375 
-386 GQYERHLRRMN
+386 
-397 RLYSRKF
+397 
-404 HLLLKLLNKQL
+404 
-415 STWFDWVEN
+415 
-424 EAGLHVFG
+424 
-432 WWRGNVTTYEAFRE
+432 
-446 SARSQGVVYSEVSS
+446 
-460 STAVG
+460 
-465 MKYGIYLSFAHL
+465 
-477 SDEQLQEGVS
+477 
-487 RLKNAVTTA
+487 
-496 L
+496 